1 MPIESEKNACP
12 SATSTVEGVT
22 FEKSGRKRNRTP
34 SPPPGISSEWI
45 DSTIRMSSS
54 SGMRILAERSMPF
67 CTPKAI
73 TKWVASTKRQVYN
86 TGRQGLLMNVSKISL
101 YSPAVETRAKLPV
114 TECTMYSAVQPETT
128 K

>member
-1 MPIESEKNACP
+1 
-12 SATSTVEGVT
+12 
-22 FEKSGRKRNRTP
+22 
-34 SPPPGISSEWI
+34 
-45 DSTIRMSSS
+45 
-54 SGMRILAERSMPF
+54 MPF